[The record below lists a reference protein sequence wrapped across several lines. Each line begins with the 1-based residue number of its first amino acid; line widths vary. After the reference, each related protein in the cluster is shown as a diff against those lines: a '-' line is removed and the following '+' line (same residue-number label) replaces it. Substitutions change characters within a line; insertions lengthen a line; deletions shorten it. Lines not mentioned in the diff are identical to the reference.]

1 MTENRKNIEI
11 IIPVFNGEKTIAS
24 LTERILAS
32 LAGHSVRLL
41 FVDDGSRD
49 GSREEIIRLQERYP
63 LVRSHFQGEN
73 RGQQQA
79 VLQGLSL
86 IRSDSDYVVTMDDD
100 LQNPPELLPRL
111 LAEIQVGRD
120 LVYGVPEG
128 VKSPLYRRAGSRMRD
143 LLFTWFLG
151 KPRDLEISAYR
162 IMTRELAQKIG
173 KAQGP
178 FFYFSAE
185 AFLHK
190 PLQASHVR
198 YPYIPRVHGASSYDL
213 PKLARLYSRIF
224 YHYVLRR
231 NR

>member
-49 GSREEIIRLQERYP
+49 GSRDQIMGLQEQYP
-63 LVRSHFQGEN
+63 QVRSHFQGEN

-111 LAEIQVGRD
+111 LAEIQAGRD

-128 VKSPLYRRAGSRMRD
+128 AKGPLYRRAGSRMRD

-151 KPRDLEISAYR
+151 KPRDVEVSAYR
-162 IMTRELAQKIG
+162 IMTRELAEKIG
-173 KAQGP
+173 KAQGS

-185 AFLHK
+185 AFQHK
-190 PLQASHVR
+190 PLQASHVP
-198 YPYIPRVHGASSYDL
+198 YPYIPRVHGASSYDF